1 MIDFLIIGGGI
12 AGQSA
17 AAQLS
22 AHGSVALLEAEDTL
36 GYHTSGRSAALYE
49 ANYGLQSTVALNLAS
64 EAYHRTHNGGYLTPR
79 GLLVVAKAADETVFK
94 ADLDDLNLSEIG
106 LDAARKIVPILN
118 PDTVAFAA
126 FHDAALDIDTDRL
139 MQDFTRV
146 VRSNGGQVLPSHAVL
161 SIHRANQFWQ
171 VETSGETF
179 QARAVVNAAGAW
191 ADEIAVMAGIVPV
204 GLTPYRRSMARLPA
218 PGGHDVSRWP
228 MVMGAGETWYA
239 KPDAGKWLVSPAD
252 TDPTKAHDAFADDMV
267 LAEGL
272 ARYQEMVTEPV
283 TRVETNWAGLR
294 TFAPDKA
301 LVLGP
306 DPDQPSFIWCAGQ
319 GGYGFQTAP
328 AASQLLCDLVTG
340 DDSELDAMTVA
351 ALSPNRFR

>member
-22 AHGSVALLEAEDTL
+22 AHGSVALLEAEDSL

-79 GLLVVAKAADETVFK
+79 GLLVVAKTADETVFK

-161 SIHRANQFWQ
+161 SMHRANQFWQ
-171 VETSGETF
+171 VETNSETF
-179 QARAVVNAAGAW
+179 QARVVVNAAGAW
-191 ADEIAVMAGIVPV
+191 ADEIAVMAGIEPV